1 MSFAVDFDQL
11 EFRGRLK
18 WAFVTLWENLAISL
32 VAAAHGKWASC
43 MPWMRKC
50 EAHLNKGLLS
60 DLDFKDPFVCLFVC
74 SRGDTRS
81 VTTGSILLKL
91 GQSPINVSRMDYSRI
106 LTSKTHLL
114 SECLDR
120 GIRKTS
126 SIGWLQCWWDMKYW
140 VDIYSHSPKIGLARS
155 CVPPCSWRYVITY
168 F

>member
-1 MSFAVDFDQL
+1 MHQDGWSIAKKCVL
-11 EFRGRLK
+11 CGEFRSIRVPRSIKMGICDPMREFSYIACCCSA
-18 WAFVTLWENLAISL
+18 WQMGIMHAMNEEMWSSPQQRTTLGS
-32 VAAAHGKWASC
+32 
-43 MPWMRKC
+43 
-50 EAHLNKGLLS
+50 GLQR
-60 DLDFKDPFVCLFVC
+60 PFCLFVC

-140 VDIYSHSPKIGLARS
+140 VDIF
-155 CVPPCSWRYVITY
+155 T
-168 F
+168 